1 MSKDTITTYFSTE
14 EERDAFV
21 GQYTDKDNENYGSC
35 YIETRDANDD
45 RYEAILDRDEVESL
59 NTLHDD
65 LVLSGGK
72 VDLND

>member
-1 MSKDTITTYFSTE
+1 MSSDTITTYFSTK
-14 EERDAFV
+14 EERNDFV
-21 GQYTDKDNENYGSC
+21 EQYTSTYNENYGSN
-35 YIETRDANDD
+35 YIETRDADEN

-59 NTLHDD
+59 STLHDD